1 MGVYVVDRLRLPG
14 RRNTDIVIAVVIVP
28 VVDIETLGI
37 KVTDVDTVTVRIKI
51 LLAPIYVTRD

>member
-1 MGVYVVDRLRLPG
+1 MGVYVLDRLRLPG
-14 RRNTDIVIAVVIVP
+14 RRNTDIVIAVVVVP

-51 LLAPIYVTRD
+51 LLAPIYVIRD